1 MMNRREMFSVLGAGF
16 LMYPTAGL
24 AFSLP
29 LNIVATTG
37 MIADLIQ
44 NVGGSLLNVNS
55 FIDHVFLTGYA
66 ANTSWEHNREWWK
79 EKRTGSKWQW
89 LIVDLDRGF
98 NYSNIFR
105 NLIDNLIEDYELF
118 SLLLENQ
125 VFKQKFAQRSAAHL
139 NNTFAPMR
147 IQNIVDSLS
156 NVISSEITNHIER
169 WSELGGI
176 ESYNEWVN
184 ELQEIKE
191 FAMDRP
197 NFVFEQIDEE
207 LNLNGTVNVNVSITP
222 LNSGKVL
229 SLIHI

>member
-1 MMNRREMFSVLGAGF
+1 MDLLVVEG
-16 LMYPTAGL
+16 
-24 AFSLP
+24 
-29 LNIVATTG
+29 
-37 MIADLIQ
+37 DLIDY
-44 NVGGSLLNVNS
+44 NAMINIMSSNNISDTEGWILVDSLINVNS
-55 FIDHVFLTGYA
+55 FIDHVLLTAYA

-105 NLIDNLIEDYELF
+105 NLIDNLKEDYELF

-139 NNTFAPMR
+139 NNTFAPIR
-147 IQNIVDSLS
+147 IQYIVDSLS

-184 ELQEIKE
+184 ELK
-191 FAMDRP
+191 
-197 NFVFEQIDEE
+197 
-207 LNLNGTVNVNVSITP
+207 
-222 LNSGKVL
+222 K
-229 SLIHI
+229 